1 MPIYRRAN
9 VLLARLS
16 DSEILFHDVRYYTV
30 AEISATSP
38 PGAPRCSRSPSWA
51 AMRVGSTGAR
61 FRPLKIMCKVYLTYV
76 KFALLWLSCKL

>member
-38 PGAPRCSRSPSWA
+38 ARRTALQPISLLGNHEGRLDARRISP
-51 AMRVGSTGAR
+51 
-61 FRPLKIMCKVYLTYV
+61 PKNYV
-76 KFALLWLSCKL
+76 